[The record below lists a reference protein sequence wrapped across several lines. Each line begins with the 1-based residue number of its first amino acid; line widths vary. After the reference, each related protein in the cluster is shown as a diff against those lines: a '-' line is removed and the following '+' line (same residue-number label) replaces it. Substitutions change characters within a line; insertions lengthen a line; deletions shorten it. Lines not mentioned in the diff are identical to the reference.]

1 MLREYVRPSEVT
13 SETEKNCTHLFINLD
28 CIDTCKYRC
37 ENLLPFTTWRSLE
50 FAAGEMTVY
59 FCMAA
64 FLTRVPQYSRREEGL
79 RKTEN
84 GLKYFCKETD

>member
-13 SETEKNCTHLFINLD
+13 SETEKNCTHPFILD

-37 ENLLPFTTWRSLE
+37 KNLLPFETWRSLE
-50 FAAGEMTVY
+50 LAVGAMTVY

-64 FLTRVPQYSRREEGL
+64 FLTRVPQHS
-79 RKTEN
+79 
-84 GLKYFCKETD
+84 